1 MLPEDQLLLITVI
14 CQIVLSQ
21 VADLMIVQFVSLLI
35 GLTLHYLE
43 KVTNYQK
50 TAPEAQALEEACNV
64 AVKN

>member
-1 MLPEDQLLLITVI
+1 MLPEDQQLLLITVI

-50 TAPEAQALEEACNV
+50 TGFLKHKHSKRLAM
-64 AVKN
+64 